1 MTSKEKRTEK
11 EWKEKKRYEKK
22 RKEKKRKEK
31 KATSLNVPIFTGKC
45 YCVTVNKIQQKIYY
59 NINILT

>member
-22 RKEKKRKEK
+22 RKEKKRKESNLAK
-31 KATSLNVPIFTGKC
+31 CTHFYWQVLLC
-45 YCVTVNKIQQKIYY
+45 YCKQNPTK
-59 NINILT
+59 NIL